1 MAVHRKTQKS
11 LGSYDAKFLG
21 PFTMRQSIC
30 LGIGM
35 VPSVLIGYT
44 EYKSGF
50 DLGIIFLTVVII
62 MASPLFFAGGEKI
75 TYGMKPE
82 DFAKQYYIY
91 RIQAPKI
98 RMYKTNTY
106 DDIMWAQ
113 KQKEAAKQQTSG
125 KNGTKASK
133 KKGAEQDEEDQGKKN
148 TKKSGPTKGR
158 FRIYDH
164 KKNKSYPDFA

>member
-62 MASPLFFAGGEKI
+62 MAIPLFFAFGEKI

-113 KQKEAAKQQTSG
+113 KQKEAAK
-125 KNGTKASK
+125 
-133 KKGAEQDEEDQGKKN
+133 
-148 TKKSGPTKGR
+148 
-158 FRIYDH
+158 
-164 KKNKSYPDFA
+164 

>member
-11 LGSYDAKFLG
+11 LGNYDAKFLG
-21 PFTMRQSIC
+21 AFTMRQSIC
-30 LGIGM
+30 LGVGL
-35 VPSVLIGYT
+35 VPSALLGYT

-50 DLGIIFLTVVII
+50 DIGIVFLTVVII
-62 MASPLFFAGGEKI
+62 MVIPLFLGFGDKI

-98 RMYKTNTY
+98 RLYKTQTY

-113 KQKEAAKQQTSG
+113 KQKEAAKAKDSSNNG
-125 KNGTKASK
+125 KKASK
-133 KKGAEQDEEDQGKKN
+133 KKSAEINETEQDKKN
-148 TKKSGPTKGR
+148 TKKSGAVKGK
-158 FRIYDH
+158 FRIYEH
-164 KKNKSYPDFA
+164 KKNKTYPEFL

>member
-1 MAVHRKTQKS
+1 MNN
-11 LGSYDAKFLG
+11 
-21 PFTMRQSIC
+21 
-30 LGIGM
+30 
-35 VPSVLIGYT
+35 
-44 EYKSGF
+44 
-50 DLGIIFLTVVII
+50 
-62 MASPLFFAGGEKI
+62 I
-75 TYGMKPE
+75 TYADDVPKDIYKPS
-82 DFAKQYYIY
+82 FYYDSEEVRPIPDAEGY
-91 RIQAPKI
+91 
-98 RMYKTNTY
+98 YVNTY

>member
-1 MAVHRKTQKS
+1 MA
-11 LGSYDAKFLG
+11 
-21 PFTMRQSIC
+21 I
-30 LGIGM
+30 
-35 VPSVLIGYT
+35 
-44 EYKSGF
+44 
-50 DLGIIFLTVVII
+50 
-62 MASPLFFAGGEKI
+62 PLFFAFGEKI

-158 FRIYDH
+158 FRIYEH